1 MDPPPTDLLPPPAAD
16 IFPIY
21 TTETATA
28 TAPSH
33 PPYPEMI
40 LGAVA
45 ALKEEGGS
53 SKQAISRYIEQAY
66 RDHLPPAHPALLTH
80 HLQQLRN
87 SGHLIIVKKSYM
99 LPPHASAAAQL
110 DVTAINSNNIES
122 IESPLVVSG
131 GGGGETVVR
140 KRGRPPKVAENGS
153 GKRRG
158 RPPKVKTVEEVPLNI
173 VPIQPEEAVSE
184 AEGVNGGLTE
194 SVGVVKRG
202 RGRPR
207 KSETVVGVVDG
218 GGGGGGGGESGGMEI
233 VVPQVHQEVVGLVKR
248 KGRPKRINN
257 VSGIAAALTLPVMKK
272 RGRPKLV
279 KRRGRPPKFGAAA
292 GVLSAGRRR
301 GRPRKNAPMVRS
313 LPSAQAEE
321 QTRKLEFMQACIK
334 SAVTMLK
341 PHVNPNSTEAA
352 TALVRLEELIT
363 WNIKPVVEPTVLS
376 VPLATASGPPPFN
389 NPLPSM
395 DLGSQQGVFD
405 SGL

>member
-1 MDPPPTDLLPPPAAD
+1 MDTPPLAAD
-16 IFPIY
+16 FFPIS
-21 TTETATA
+21 TTETT

-45 ALKEEGGS
+45 ALKEVGGS

-66 RDHLPPAHPALLTH
+66 RDLLPPAHPALLTH

-99 LPPHASAAAQL
+99 LPPHGSAAAQL

-131 GGGGETVVR
+131 GGETVVR
-140 KRGRPPKVAENGS
+140 KRGRSPKVAENGS

-184 AEGVNGGLTE
+184 AEGVDGGVTE

-207 KSETVVGVVDG
+207 KLETGVGVVD
-218 GGGGGGGGESGGMEI
+218 GGGGESGGMEI
-233 VVPQVHQEVVGLVKR
+233 VVPRVHQEVVGLVKR
-248 KGRPKRINN
+248 KGRPKKINN
-257 VSGIAAALTLPVMKK
+257 VSGIAAVSTLPVMKK
-272 RGRPKLV
+272 SGRPKLV
-279 KRRGRPPKFGAAA
+279 KRRGRPPKYGVAA

-301 GRPRKNAPMVRS
+301 GRPRKNASMVRS

-341 PHVNPNSTEAA
+341 PHVKPNSTEAA
-352 TALVRLEELIT
+352 TALLRLEELIT
-363 WNIKPVVEPTVLS
+363 WNIKPVVEPMVPA

-405 SGL
+405 WDVVGVPN

>member
-1 MDPPPTDLLPPPAAD
+1 MDLPPTDLPPPPAAD
-16 IFPIY
+16 IFPIS
-21 TTETATA
+21 TTETETATA
-28 TAPSH
+28 SAPSH

-40 LGAVA
+40 FGAVA

-66 RDHLPPAHPALLTH
+66 HDLLPPAHPALLTH

-99 LPPHASAAAQL
+99 LPHASAAAQL

-122 IESPLVVSG
+122 IESTLVVS
-131 GGGGETVVR
+131 GGETVVR

-173 VPIQPEEAVSE
+173 VPIQPEEAVKE
-184 AEGVNGGLTE
+184 AEGVHGGVTE

-207 KSETVVGVVDG
+207 KLETVVGVVDG

-233 VVPQVHQEVVGLVKR
+233 VVPQVQQEVVGLVKR
-248 KGRPKRINN
+248 RGRPKRINN
-257 VSGIAAALTLPVMKK
+257 VSGIAAVSTLPVMKK

-279 KRRGRPPKFGAAA
+279 KRRGRPPKYGAAV
-292 GVLSAGRRR
+292 GVLGAGRRR

-352 TALVRLEELIT
+352 TALLRLEELIT
-363 WNIKPVVEPTVLS
+363 WNIKPVAEPTVPA

-395 DLGSQQGVFD
+395 DLGSQQSVFD
-405 SGL
+405 SAM